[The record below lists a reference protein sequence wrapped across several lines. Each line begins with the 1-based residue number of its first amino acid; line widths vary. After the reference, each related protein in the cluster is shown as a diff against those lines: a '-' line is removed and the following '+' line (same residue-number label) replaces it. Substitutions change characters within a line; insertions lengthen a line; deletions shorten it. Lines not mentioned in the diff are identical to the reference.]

1 MGKVRAPSGLNAR
14 GKAFWSQITDDFD
27 LDSAELEVLREACRT
42 LDEIE
47 VLKAAAVEHGPMVK
61 GSAGQLTVNPA
72 LVEVRQA
79 RQAFERMVKV
89 LALPSED
96 EESQTAAERSISE
109 DAKKAAQARWDK
121 TRGKRASSG

>member
-1 MGKVRAPSGLNAR
+1 MAKVRAPSGLNTR

-27 LDSAELEVLREACRT
+27 LDSAELEVLKEACRT

-47 VLKAAAVEHGPMVK
+47 ALKAAAVEHGPMVK

-89 LALPSED
+89 LALPSD
-96 EESQTAAERSISE
+96 DDAQLTAAERAVSE
-109 DAKKAAQARWDK
+109 DASKASRARWDK
-121 TRGKRASSG
+121 ARGMRAVSG

>member
-14 GKAFWSQITDDFD
+14 GSAFWAQITGEYE
-27 LDSAELEVLREACRT
+27 LDSAELQILREACRT

-47 VLKAAAVEHGPMVK
+47 TLKAAAVEHGPMVK

-89 LALPSED
+89 LNLPTED

-109 DAKKAAQARWDK
+109 DARKAAQARWDK
-121 TRGKRASSG
+121 AKGKRAVNG